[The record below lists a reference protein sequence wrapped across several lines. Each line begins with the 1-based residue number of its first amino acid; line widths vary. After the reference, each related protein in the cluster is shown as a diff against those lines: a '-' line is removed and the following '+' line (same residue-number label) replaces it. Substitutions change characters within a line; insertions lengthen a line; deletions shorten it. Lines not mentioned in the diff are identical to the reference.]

1 MRLPPRARP
10 RRSPEHAHLTHA
22 PPRSI
27 LRSLAGAAV
36 SPLRPDDVP
45 KPELPD
51 GCICPLCRVTLTEK
65 ELESLTVTIANGTTA
80 LKWRCYHAAGV
91 CTTGQKSVSVPN
103 FAIML
108 SQLSVFERHC
118 VLISV
123 ANFAAAKKVI
133 SLRLAA
139 EAAEIADDG
148 PLDG

>member
-1 MRLPPRARP
+1 
-10 RRSPEHAHLTHA
+10 
-22 PPRSI
+22 
-27 LRSLAGAAV
+27 
-36 SPLRPDDVP
+36 VP
-45 KPELPD
+45 KPVLLD
-51 GCICPLCRVTLTEK
+51 GCICPLCRVTLTPM
-65 ELESLTVTIANGTTA
+65 ELGSFSVTIWKSSTVRN
-80 LKWRCYHAAGV
+80 WRCYHAAGV
-91 CTTGQKSVSVPN
+91 CTKGQKSISVPN

-139 EAAEIADDG
+139 EAAEMALDG

>member
-1 MRLPPRARP
+1 M
-10 RRSPEHAHLTHA
+10 
-22 PPRSI
+22 
-27 LRSLAGAAV
+27 
-36 SPLRPDDVP
+36 P
-45 KPELPD
+45 KPVLLD
-51 GCICPLCRVTLTEK
+51 GCICPLCRVTLAPTE
-65 ELESLTVTIANGTTA
+65 LGSLSVTIAKGST
-80 LKWRCYHAAGV
+80 LRLWRSYHAAGV
-91 CTTGQKSVSVPN
+91 CTKGQKSISVPN

-139 EAAEIADDG
+139 EAAEMALDG